1 MDRQELGQILD
12 EYFNEEELRDICFD
26 LGIDAEMLCAAGS
39 PKSKLVRKLIIYFEN
54 RHALHKLIGAIVLRR
69 DNEFWRK
76 IFAKVAIEEDIM
88 VPSAPERSYQGD
100 DDDSIYFEFLRDT
113 LKDIKDISR
122 ESHRAIV
129 TLTYAIVALASVSAV
144 NLIVFLLGG
153 R

>member
-1 MDRQELGQILD
+1 MDRRELGEILD
-12 EYFNEEELRDICFD
+12 QYFGEDELREICFD
-26 LGIDAEMLCAAGS
+26 LSVDADNLVPGNA
-39 PKSKLVRKLIIYFEN
+39 PKSQFVRQLIIYFE
-54 RHALHKLIGAIVLRR
+54 RRKELHKLIGAVLLQR
-69 DNEFWRK
+69 DNAFWRK
-76 IFAKVAIEEDIM
+76 IFAKVAIAEDVM
-88 VPSAPERSYQGD
+88 LPQAPERAYQGS

-129 TLTYAIVALASVSAV
+129 TLTYAVVALASVSAV